1 MALFSKPKLPSDKPK
16 WMREQELEEQR
27 RIQAALTGLRQSMA
41 SKTPT
46 NLMLQSNRY
55 LQASPYNTRFATSLL
70 SSRPTLPGV
79 SMDTGTY
86 RTQ

>member
-1 MALFSKPKLPSDKPK
+1 MGLFSRPKLPSDKPK
-16 WMREQELEEQR
+16 WMREQEMEEQR
-27 RIQAALTGLRQSMA
+27 RIQAALAGLRQSMT
-41 SKTPT
+41 SKTPN

-55 LQASPYNTRFATSLL
+55 LQTSPYNTRFATSLL
-70 SSRPTLPGV
+70 SSRTTLPGV